1 MTITISSE
9 DPRSIKAIEIAASA
23 GQWLKCRSV
32 DGQKAFGVP
41 SQCKASRYYL
51 VTCSSCDCQDF
62 RRNGLSGARLGH
74 AGEHRPCKHV
84 LAVRLYCELAK
95 AQKARP
101 ASRRRSNL
109 SVVATAAKYDDIFK
123 RFEGE

>member
-1 MTITISSE
+1 MTIIISSE
-9 DPRSIKAIEIAASA
+9 EPRCIKAIEIAASA
-23 GQWLKCRSV
+23 GQWLKCRTR

-41 SQCKASRYYL
+41 SQCKPGRYYL

-74 AGEHRPCKHV
+74 SGEHRPCKHV

-95 AQKARP
+95 AQQARP
-101 ASRRRSNL
+101 ALSRRGHL
-109 SVVATAAKYDDIFK
+109 SVVATAARYDDIFK

>member
-32 DGQKAFGVP
+32 DGQKVFGVP
-41 SQCKASRYYL
+41 SQCQPGRYYL
-51 VTCSSCDCQDF
+51 VTCQSCDCQDF

-74 AGEHRPCKHV
+74 SGEHRPCKHV

-95 AQKARP
+95 AQQTRA
-101 ASRRRSNL
+101 ASRRRGHL
-109 SVVATAAKYDDIFK
+109 ALVAGK
-123 RFEGE
+123 